1 VFEFIER
8 RFAQQIKDFFP
19 TDTQIF
25 PKFEQ
30 LYKNLKASFVVQILA
45 LPFSFSL
52 HGLLPKIAFASQN
65 TGASGAGY
73 QDPRFKRVL
82 WYLIGST
89 KGGANRAKIIDL
101 LNTQPANAN
110 QIATDLNLDYKTVI
124 HHLKALSDNGLIVT
138 ENKES
143 YGATYFL
150 TPLMEK
156 NFESFKEIL
165 VKIGKK

>member
-1 VFEFIER
+1 M
-8 RFAQQIKDFFP
+8 
-19 TDTQIF
+19 
-25 PKFEQ
+25 
-30 LYKNLKASFVVQILA
+30 YLA
-45 LPFSFSL
+45 TPFSFSL
-52 HGLLPKIAFASQN
+52 QGLLPRFTFASN
-65 TGASGAGY
+65 GNNAGSANY
-73 QDPRFKRVL
+73 QDPRFRRVL

-101 LNTQPANAN
+101 LNSQPANAN
-110 QIATDLNLDYKTVI
+110 QIAAELKLDYKTII
-124 HHLKALSDNGLIVT
+124 HHLKALTDNGLIIT

>member
-1 VFEFIER
+1 MF
-8 RFAQQIKDFFP
+8 
-19 TDTQIF
+19 
-25 PKFEQ
+25 
-30 LYKNLKASFVVQILA
+30 LA
-45 LPFSFSL
+45 IPFSFSL
-52 HGLLPKIAFASQN
+52 QGLFPRFSFASVN
-65 TGASGAGY
+65 SGDSGY
-73 QDPRFKRVL
+73 HDPRFKRVL

-101 LNTQPANAN
+101 LNAHPANAN
-110 QIATDLNLDYKTVI
+110 QIASELSLDYKTVI
-124 HHLKALSDNGLIVT
+124 HHLKALIDNGLIIT

-156 NFESFKEIL
+156 NYESFKEIL